1 MKKSVIPLLHI
12 GFWLCYLV
20 LIMVILGI
28 MFDAQGEVDDARV
41 ERALITI
48 FYVAILPSALSFYAF
63 YYFLFPQHLRH
74 KSLLLSAFY
83 GSVIAVGSASIGY
96 VLENYSG
103 SVCDE
108 NGEFSIVG
116 ILLFM
121 SFIPLVSGIVA
132 LVIRGFI
139 TWIEEFKLKETLKQK
154 NLEMEMALVKS
165 QLDPHFLFNT
175 LNNID
180 ILILKNA
187 TEASDYLN
195 KLSDIMRFV
204 LFETKTEEIPLAKE
218 IEYIEKFIALQKIR
232 TSNAQYVHYT
242 VQGAPGYK
250 KIVPMAFIPFIENAF
265 KHTTNKKVE
274 NAITIH
280 IQIEEQFIKFKCANK
295 YDAARRPQQVHNG
308 LGNNLIE
315 KRLQLIYQ
323 EKHTLAVTNENDLYS
338 VSLTIFNA

>member
-1 MKKSVIPLLHI
+1 
-12 GFWLCYLV
+12 
-20 LIMVILGI
+20 MVILGVL
-28 MFDAQGEVDDARV
+28 FDAQGEADEARI
-41 ERALITI
+41 EKAFITI
-48 FYVAILPSALSFYAF
+48 FFVALIPSVLSFYAF

-83 GSVIAVGSASIGY
+83 GLLIAVGTGSIGY
-96 VLENYSG
+96 ILENNSG
-103 SVCDE
+103 PACDE
-108 NGEFSIVG
+108 KGEFSIVG

-121 SFIPLVSGIVA
+121 SFIPLVSGVVA

-139 TWIEEFKLKETLKQK
+139 TWIEEFKLKEMLKQK
-154 NLEMEMALVKS
+154 NVEMEMALVKS

-195 KLSDIMRFV
+195 KLSDIIRFV
-204 LFETKTEEIPLAKE
+204 LFETKTEQIALAKE

-232 TSNAQYVHYT
+232 TANAQYVHYT
-242 VQGAPGYK
+242 VQGAPGHK
-250 KIVPMAFIPFIENAF
+250 KIAPMAFIPFIENAF

-280 IQIEEQFIKFKCANK
+280 IQIEDQFIKLECINK
-295 YDAARRPQQVHNG
+295 YDAARKPQQAHNG
-308 LGNNLIE
+308 LGNHLIE